1 MQHAVSR
8 ASWVA
13 LGFLSIALVAAA
25 CGGAEPAD
33 TADST
38 VEYATMT
45 LADFGWAPGFTGA
58 TGQIRYVSAQES
70 FQAEVSA
77 EGLKPNHTYNIAVM
91 GVDLAGK
98 ATPGSFTFTTDA
110 DGKGQASVNLAL
122 PKDAKP
128 LPAYQVHLMV
138 SDPAETIEPANPLG
152 IPNPIP
158 LACFTPM
165 GFRAV

>member
-1 MQHAVSR
+1 MQGTATR

-13 LGFLSIALVAAA
+13 VGFLVIALMAAA

-33 TADST
+33 ST
-38 VEYATMT
+38 VEYATMN
-45 LADFGWAPGFTGA
+45 LADFGWAPGFSGA
-58 TGQIRYVSAQES
+58 TGQIRYLSAQES

-98 ATPGSFTFTTDA
+98 ATQGSFTFATDA

-122 PKDAKP
+122 SKDVKP

-138 SDPAETIEPANPLG
+138 TDPAETIEPANPLG

-165 GFRAV
+165 GFRVA